1 MTCFVV
7 EVKKMRAEI
16 SVPDQ
21 YCIAPETVWSL
32 SYDLFFVLSSTA
44 LHARDL
50 DPSRKTQRKISFKMS
65 VLRRSET
72 VRSTSYDDFSV
83 HLMRHRPASQQ
94 QGQVIC
100 FVVAEGLP
108 RNIKR
113 EAREEREAVLG
124 SLLG

>member
-1 MTCFVV
+1 MNLFF
-7 EVKKMRAEI
+7 
-16 SVPDQ
+16 
-21 YCIAPETVWSL
+21 VWSL
-32 SYDLFFVLSSTA
+32 TA

-100 FVVAEGLP
+100 FVGAEGLP
-108 RNIKR
+108 RHIKR
-113 EAREEREAVLG
+113 EAREERAAVVG

>member
-1 MTCFVV
+1 MTCFVF

-32 SYDLFFVLSSTA
+32 SYDLFFVWSSTA

-65 VLRRSET
+65 VLRPSKT
-72 VRSTSYDDFSV
+72 VWGSSYV
-83 HLMRHRPASQQ
+83 RASQQ

>member
-1 MTCFVV
+1 
-7 EVKKMRAEI
+7 
-16 SVPDQ
+16 
-21 YCIAPETVWSL
+21 
-32 SYDLFFVLSSTA
+32 
-44 LHARDL
+44 
-50 DPSRKTQRKISFKMS
+50 MS
-65 VLRRSET
+65 VLRRSGM
-72 VRSTSYDDFSV
+72 VRGTSYDDFSV
-83 HLMRHRPASQQ
+83 HLMRHGPASQQ